1 MTKRELYKD
10 PTLDCVATDDVSA
23 ELKLFEEPNMV
34 LNLDDSQDMQSLAV
48 SESADTKSQSDI
60 IIDNSSNASDG
71 DSLEVSSKQVTTA
84 GNTSLPNEQKLSKVV
99 AKPISAL
106 KQSVDEPITPKQ
118 GSLFSFAL
126 GLDQLF
132 SAEPLGQT

>member
-1 MTKRELYKD
+1 
-10 PTLDCVATDDVSA
+10 
-23 ELKLFEEPNMV
+23 
-34 LNLDDSQDMQSLAV
+34 MQSLAV